1 MDIEKVKSNNRA
13 RKSRDK
19 RPIAAFMEL
28 YSATDSALKEVTEL
42 GASEATK
49 ETLVK
54 SHLINIVTAVEVYY
68 RDMLDSVFSLCKPES
83 FEDKLKKLH
92 DKSYKIDDL
101 LAIYVNRIHPLELV
115 ASNLSFQNTG
125 NIEKTFSTLIG
136 KPFFKQA
143 KQLKWRLKEKPEI
156 ECKIDHSD
164 IDALQDVFEERHLL
178 IHNPNRS
185 LSVSLDATEGRIDSI
200 FGVVMASDL
209 VLTQFINENID
220 PEISSNKSNNT
231 DGDKAAADS

>member
-1 MDIEKVKSNNRA
+1 MDIEKVKSNNLA
-13 RKSRDK
+13 RESRDR
-19 RPIAAFMEL
+19 RPISAFMEL
-28 YSATDSALKEVTEL
+28 YSATDSALKEVAEL

-54 SHLINIVTAVEVYY
+54 SHLINVVTAVEVYY
-68 RDMLDSVFSLCKPES
+68 RDMLDSVFRLCKPEL
-83 FEDKLKKLH
+83 FEGKLKNLH

-115 ASNLSFQNTG
+115 ASNLSFQNIG
-125 NIEKTFSTLIG
+125 NIEKVFSTLIG

-143 KQLKWRLKEKPEI
+143 KQLKWRLKEKPET
-156 ECKIDHSD
+156 ECEINHSD
-164 IDALQDVFEERHLL
+164 IDTLQEVFEERHLL
-178 IHNPNRS
+178 IHNPNGNLSAS
-185 LSVSLDATEGRIDSI
+185 LASTEERINSI

-220 PEISSNKSNNT
+220 PEISSNKSSNA
-231 DGDKAAADS
+231 DGDKAAAGS